1 VLGGLENISGPADG
15 LAPGAALVQPP
26 PVCPEYTVSKE
37 EIKDCQAKLK
47 GYFKAN
53 MQLNLGARSS
63 EQPNFRHPR
72 KGRQTMKRIF
82 LALILLA
89 ACRLAADAQP
99 PTFTACTNVDYSKLK
114 SCSLT
119 GVNGNCTIVVDR
131 MRAATPPTIY
141 VRRGSIVTLSVINP
155 SPLEKL
161 TLDETAI
168 NTQIPIDSVQALAP
182 LLTQLGQFA
191 LAMPE
196 AAGPAIGTQELLDF
210 DLRIQSGFGVTPPP
224 PPTFDSIVQE
234 QTDLSSYIDASTKLD
249 IGTAQNPGTLMK
261 LADALATLRA
271 LLVPPLDACNS
282 NSDWRKAY
290 SKVDFMLEE
299 LRTVHGAINARVGDP
314 GTGTLGAGVR
324 LDNAQ
329 RKLVDIQGDIDIF
342 KNNVALA
349 QKASDDQVTELKAAI
364 ADLKKKIEQ
373 EEKKPRPD
381 RRLIQSLKDQIPI
394 QQHKIDDL
402 KAAAAQSSPIAQRQ
416 IDALTASQGVLTDKL
431 TKAQTIVKTVLFP
444 AETKL
449 QTLINSIGKPP
460 ASSTT
465 FTIPDLLRGDKND
478 EQEVFTL
485 NAVNY
490 LTDPVKISIASA
502 TTDPY
507 SQALADSIVATAP
520 TKTAVM
526 TATVQY
532 VTQPKMEVAAGV
544 LVPFLAYKSY
554 AAVAQSAGSAT
565 LITQENRT
573 YTIVPSV
580 NLNFRLGND
589 FFPNNK
595 RVTWFATTAVGYNP
609 ATTSVEF
616 GVGPSIAVKSMVFSF
631 LADIGRDMTLANGFT
646 LNQPLPGAATVPA
659 TNTVW
664 SVKPS
669 FGFSIRLPFN
679 SGGGN

>member
-1 VLGGLENISGPADG
+1 
-15 LAPGAALVQPP
+15 
-26 PVCPEYTVSKE
+26 
-37 EIKDCQAKLK
+37 
-47 GYFKAN
+47 
-53 MQLNLGARSS
+53 
-63 EQPNFRHPR
+63 
-72 KGRQTMKRIF
+72 
-82 LALILLA
+82 
-89 ACRLAADAQP
+89 
-99 PTFTACTNVDYSKLK
+99 
-114 SCSLT
+114 
-119 GVNGNCTIVVDR
+119 
-131 MRAATPPTIY
+131 
-141 VRRGSIVTLSVINP
+141 
-155 SPLEKL
+155 
-161 TLDETAI
+161 
-168 NTQIPIDSVQALAP
+168 
-182 LLTQLGQFA
+182 
-191 LAMPE
+191 
-196 AAGPAIGTQELLDF
+196 
-210 DLRIQSGFGVTPPP
+210 
-224 PPTFDSIVQE
+224 
-234 QTDLSSYIDASTKLD
+234 
-249 IGTAQNPGTLMK
+249 
-261 LADALATLRA
+261 LATRA
-271 LLVPPLDACNS
+271 RAPWGQEC
-282 NSDWRKAY
+282 
-290 SKVDFMLEE
+290 DF
-299 LRTVHGAINARVGDP
+299 
-314 GTGTLGAGVR
+314 
-324 LDNAQ
+324 DNAQ
-329 RKLVDIQGDIDIF
+329 RKLVDIQADIDIF
-342 KNNVALA
+342 KNNLALA
-349 QKASDDQVTELKAAI
+349 QKASDDQVTELKALI

-373 EEKKPRPD
+373 EEKKPHLNP
-381 RRLIQSLKDQIPI
+381 RLIQSLKDQIPI
-394 QQHKIDDL
+394 QQRKIDDL

-416 IDALTASQGVLTDKL
+416 IDALNASQGVLTDKL

-465 FTIPDLLRGDKND
+465 FPIPDLLRKDKND

-502 TTDPY
+502 ATDPY
-507 SQALADSIVATAP
+507 SQTLADSIVATAA

-532 VTQPKMEVAAGV
+532 VTQPEMEVTAGV
-544 LVPFLAYKSY
+544 LVPFLPYKSF

-565 LITQENRT
+565 LITQETHT

-589 FFPNNK
+589 FFPDNK
-595 RVTWFATTAVGYNP
+595 RVTGFATTAVGYNP

-616 GVGPSIAVKSMVFSF
+616 GIGPSIAVKSMVFSI

>member
-1 VLGGLENISGPADG
+1 
-15 LAPGAALVQPP
+15 
-26 PVCPEYTVSKE
+26 
-37 EIKDCQAKLK
+37 
-47 GYFKAN
+47 
-53 MQLNLGARSS
+53 
-63 EQPNFRHPR
+63 
-72 KGRQTMKRIF
+72 MKRIF
-82 LALILLA
+82 RVLILLA
-89 ACRLAADAQP
+89 ASRLAADAQLP
-99 PTFTACTNVDYSKLK
+99 KFTGCTNVDYSKLK

-141 VRRGSIVTLSVINP
+141 VRRGSKVTLSVINP

-161 TLDETAI
+161 ALDETAI

-196 AAGPAIGTQELLDF
+196 AAGPAIGAQGLLAF
-210 DLRIQSGFGVTPPP
+210 DLRIQSGFGVAPPP
-224 PPTFDSIVQE
+224 LPTFDSIVQE

-249 IGTAQNPGTLMK
+249 IGTLMK

-271 LLVPPLDACNS
+271 LLVPALDACNPD
-282 NSDWRKAY
+282 SDWRKAY
-290 SKVDFMLEE
+290 SKVDVMLEE
-299 LRTVHGAINARVGDP
+299 LRTVHDAINARVGDP

-329 RKLVDIQGDIDIF
+329 RKLVDIQADIDIF

-349 QKASDDQVTELKAAI
+349 QKASDDGVTELKASI

-381 RRLIQSLKDQIPI
+381 PRLIQNLKDQIPI
-394 QQHKIDDL
+394 QQRKIDDL
-402 KAAAAQSSPIAQRQ
+402 KAAAARSSPIVQRQ

-449 QTLINSIGKPP
+449 QTLINSIGSIGKAP
-460 ASSTT
+460 ASPTT
-465 FTIPDLLRGDKND
+465 FTVTDLLRGDKND

-502 TTDPY
+502 ATDPY
-507 SQALADSIVATAP
+507 SQALADSIVASAP

-532 VTQPKMEVAAGV
+532 VTQPEMEVTAGV

-554 AAVAQSAGSAT
+554 SAVAQSPGSAT
-565 LITQENRT
+565 LITQETHT

-646 LNQPLPGAATVPA
+646 VNQPLPGAATVPA